1 MEKSGLIRDDEDDV
15 GFAAWCERWCLTRLR
30 KRLAAGL
37 PLSTIG
43 RRTLRRFGFPRQAA
57 DHEAIRVVL
66 IERPDAAGARWAAAL
81 GLLLEAGRGAM
92 P

>member
-1 MEKSGLIRDDEDDV
+1 MQGDDDP
-15 GFAAWCERWCLTRLR
+15 GFAAWCERWCLGRLR
-30 KRLAAGL
+30 RRLAEGL

-43 RRTLRRFGFPRQAA
+43 WRTLRRFGFPRQAA
-57 DHEAIRVVL
+57 EHGAIRVVL
-66 IERPDAAGARWAAAL
+66 IEHPDVTGARWAAAL